1 MDPGV
6 VGVVGFAVVP
16 DELDVVEYFFGF
28 GVLFFF
34 EFFVE
39 GG

>member
-6 VGVVGFAVVP
+6 VRVVGFAVVP
-16 DELDVVEYFFGF
+16 DKLDVVEYFFNF

-34 EFFVE
+34 EFFGK